1 MHRIIIAMGSD
12 DFSAALENQLNSDY
26 SVIRCF
32 DGNTALELLRFLHP
46 DILLIDLSLPVL
58 DGISVLNQAG
68 NHLPP
73 AVLATTDYDG
83 STLQQ
88 LLRQV
93 KVDRIFKIPC
103 DVKTVIASIRQLAEH
118 IPAGNGKIVHTQIA
132 EILTKLGI
140 PSGRLGFLQL
150 QKAISIFAND
160 PSIAICKELYPLVA
174 DSTSVKDGKTA
185 EHTMRSVIKTAWLK
199 RDPEIWNVYFAGY
212 QDTYPPNKAFIS
224 RLAQEISR

>member
-12 DFSAALENQLNSDY
+12 DFSAALEAQLNSDY
-26 SVIRCF
+26 SVVRCF

-68 NHLPP
+68 GHLPP
-73 AVLATTDYDG
+73 VILATTAYDG
-83 STLQQ
+83 STL
-88 LLRQV
+88 RQSVQEV
-93 KVDRIFKIPC
+93 KLDRIFKIPC
-103 DVKTVIASIRQLAEH
+103 DVQTVITSIHQLAEKT
-118 IPAGNGKIVHTQIA
+118 PAGSGTAVYSIIA

-150 QKAISIFAND
+150 QKAISIYAKN
-160 PSIAICKELYPLVA
+160 PSIALCKELYPMVA

-185 EHTMRSVIKTAWLK
+185 EHTMRAAIKTAWLK
-199 RDPEIWNVYFAGY
+199 RDPAVWDLFFPGY
-212 QDTYPPNKAFIS
+212 QDTYPPNKEFIS
-224 RLAQEISR
+224 RLAQEINK